1 MPFEMSQ
8 SQGQHLIVPNARNWV
23 ISSLGESNW
32 NHWRGFSFGTS
43 CMVYS
48 LWHPCS
54 SNHGRAS
61 SDSLVLYIPFIYNRF
76 DELWE
81 NFWLIWLNAFS
92 VFMVYIPYNYWLLLL
107 YGYPLSFY
115 WHSARSPTA
124 FSWIQFRHTLNLVV
138 KNVTLAFRLL

>member
-1 MPFEMSQ
+1 MPFEMLQ

-81 NFWLIWLNAFS
+81 NFWLIWLNAFPG
-92 VFMVYIPYNYWLLLL
+92 FHGVYTVQLLIIITLWLSSILLL
-107 YGYPLSFY
+107 
-115 WHSARSPTA
+115 HVA
-124 FSWIQFRHTLNLVV
+124 FCKESNC
-138 KNVTLAFRLL
+138 LLMNSI